1 MIFVKQIILGDIE
14 SNCYILAKNGQALI
28 VDPGF
33 SPEIIKKNIQDLKIK
48 PLAILL
54 THAHYDH
61 IGAVDNLVAEYNI
74 PVYLAPDEIDWL
86 ADSEKNLSAQA
97 SEPVIIHTAPQALTY
112 DENYTIGDFEFQV
125 VHTPGHSPGGVSF
138 IFADERMVVTG
149 DALFAM
155 SVGRTDLPGSE
166 PEKQLPALKK
176 ELLTLPDDYKIYPGH
191 RGASTIGQEKEHNPF
206 FQ

>member
-1 MIFVKQIILGDIE
+1 MISIKQIVLGSIA
-14 SNCYILAKNGQALI
+14 SNCYILKQDDDALI

-33 SPEIIKKNIQDLKIK
+33 SPEIIEQNIAELRVK

-54 THAHYDH
+54 THAHFDN
-61 IGAVDNLVAEYNI
+61 IGAVDELVAKYQI
-74 PVYLAPDEIDWL
+74 PVYVAPDELDWL
-86 ADSEKNLSAQA
+86 SEPEKNLSAG
-97 SEPVIIHTAPQALTY
+97 SDHPVHLKTQGQPFEYGKTY
-112 DENYTIGDFEFQV
+112 QIGTFTFKV

-138 IFADERMVVTG
+138 IFEKERFVITG

-166 PEKQLPALKK
+166 PEIQIPILEK
-176 ELLTLPDDYKIYPGH
+176 ELISLPDDYVIYPGH
-191 RGASTIGQEKEHNPF
+191 REASTIGKEKECNPF

>member
-1 MIFVKQIILGDIE
+1 MIFVKQIVLGDIE
-14 SNCYILAKNGQALI
+14 SNCYILAKDGQALI

-33 SPEIIKKNIQDLKIK
+33 SPEIIKQEIQKLKVE

-61 IGAVDNLVAEYNI
+61 IGAVDELVAAYDV

-86 ADSEKNLSAQA
+86 AHPDKNLSSQ
-97 SEPVIIHTAPQALTY
+97 SGQPVIIHATPTALVY
-112 DENYTIGDFEFQV
+112 DQDYHLGNFEFQV

-138 IFADERMVVTG
+138 IFADERLVITG